1 MFPIVRLVNFMKHP
15 LEKSCLLS
23 LTLAL
28 ALCTALAA
36 APQDRAPARTPGS
49 GTFATNRYRNLFL
62 EAGHSPK

>member
-1 MFPIVRLVNFMKHP
+1 MKHP

-62 EAGHSPK
+62 